1 MKTLLAMRHA
11 QAGFPSHVNSDY
23 ERPLT
28 DRGTRDLARA
38 AALLQRRNTVP
49 ERALASS
56 AMRAQQTAAGV
67 CEHLG
72 MCDDTIDF
80 AEALYLA
87 PPDTLIEHIQHTPDG
102 VNTLLV
108 VAHNPGMEE
117 LIHLLTNATVALP
130 PAGLA
135 TIRFDT
141 PQWAAICPARGQ
153 LAHFFTP
160 DMDTT

>member
-28 DRGTRDLARA
+28 ERGTRDLARA
-38 AALLQRRNTVP
+38 AALLQQRNTVP

-56 AMRAQQTAAGV
+56 ALRAQQTATGV
-67 CEHLG
+67 CKHLG
-72 MCDDTIDF
+72 MSDDTIDL

-87 PPDTLIEHIQHTPDG
+87 SPDTLTEHIQHTPDG
-102 VNTLLV
+102 VNTMLV

-117 LIHLLTNATVALP
+117 FIHLLTNATLALP

-141 PQWAAICPARGQ
+141 PQWAAIRPARGQ

>member
-28 DRGTRDLARA
+28 NRGTRDLARA
-38 AALLQRRNTVP
+38 AALLQQRNTVP

-56 AMRAQQTAAGV
+56 ALRAQQTAAGV

-80 AEALYLA
+80 SEALYLA
-87 PPDTLIEHIQHTPDG
+87 PPDTLLEHIQYTPDG
-102 VNTLLV
+102 VNTILV

-117 LIHLLTNATVALP
+117 FIHLLTNATVALP

-141 PQWAAICPARGQ
+141 PQWAAMRPARGQ